1 MAKCVHQGVWIK
13 RELTDLPAPG
23 RQNAESSAPNP
34 PSSASTINESTS
46 SPAVVN
52 FIRSAADSQFLLLDD
67 ETMEEVLYSPQED
80 VSPTAA
86 VNPFN

>member
-34 PSSASTINESTS
+34 PSSASTINDSTS
-46 SPAVVN
+46 SPAVVD
-52 FIRSAADSQFLLLDD
+52 FIRSAIDSDK
-67 ETMEEVLYSPQED
+67 TMEEVLYSPQED
-80 VSPTAA
+80 VSLRRP
-86 VNPFN
+86 